1 MIDVSFIPK
10 TDICGIKWVVIRS
23 GNQTGG
29 TGEPLEDPVL
39 LSFSKCLEAGLL
51 AVWRR
56 VPRRSLVSYSFD
68 QAGNQVKQPT
78 KGHDE
83 KNQLSQCKELWL
95 FWYGEKPDSI
105 KNLVSLNF
113 NVVSCIVVFI
123 G

>member
-1 MIDVSFIPK
+1 MVL
-10 TDICGIKWVVIRS
+10 RS

-29 TGEPLEDPVL
+29 TGEPLDDPVL

-56 VPRRSLVSYSFD
+56 VPRRSLVTYSFD

-78 KGHDE
+78 KGHDD

-105 KNLVSLNF
+105 KTLVCEQNYQL
-113 NVVSCIVVFI
+113 VEMLTILTEL
-123 G
+123 